1 MKPVVVRSGSLFAR
15 PGVLIISFYS
25 IRTWAVVHRKTE
37 NRVHETDTNILKE
50 KSVLLLE
57 KLKERQRYSEHKCK
71 INMYMIAKIGLLFFM
86 DFTTDGFAT
95 YSIMPFHLRSSK
107 LGKVTSH
114 SPYTLAL
121 QITKDISKTSPSRR
135 YIHLLIPFSNCSILN
150 LSFWSYK
157 RARNPCT
164 KVQSY
169 ENGFS
174 YIN

>member
-1 MKPVVVRSGSLFAR
+1 MKPVIVRSGSLFAR

-25 IRTWAVVHRKTE
+25 IRTWAVVHRKIE

-57 KLKERQRYSEHKCK
+57 KLKKRQRYSEHKWK
-71 INMYMIAKIGLLFFM
+71 INMYMIAKNRSIVFHGLYDGWICHIFHHAFPPKVFKIGQSN
-86 DFTTDGFAT
+86 FAF
-95 YSIMPFHLRSSK
+95 SLHFSS
-107 LGKVTSH
+107 
-114 SPYTLAL
+114 
-121 QITKDISKTSPSRR
+121 TKDISKTSPSRR
-135 YIHLLIPFSNCSILN
+135 YIHLLIPFINCSISN

-169 ENGFS
+169 EYVFS
-174 YIN
+174 YIK